1 MSSIL
6 TYFKFVNLL
15 LLKALWAKTSI
26 RYLQLTSD
34 TAPSIGIGA
43 SLVQMHTTT
52 PSLISPYYFSACSFL
67 FFIPVLCQK
76 LAERRKYMSL
86 LISPLFYIRFLY
98 LLQIVSQLSERES
111 GSPAWTEFMK
121 SSGQISFSA
130 VYFWCIIVQSVIS
143 KP

>member
-1 MSSIL
+1 MSDICSGYPVLHFFLI
-6 TYFKFVNLL
+6 
-15 LLKALWAKTSI
+15 
-26 RYLQLTSD
+26 SD
-34 TAPSIGIGA
+34 PGVGIGA

-52 PSLISPYYFSACSFL
+52 PSLISPCYFSACSFL